1 MKDNPYKIIFSDMD
15 LTLLYSG
22 TAKISLAGAEAFK
35 RAMQKGIKVCL
46 VSSRHPRGIKEY
58 FSYFGVEDMPYVA
71 YNGALASAENDQWLH
86 NYTIDTAAAQN
97 ICQIVMQSQI
107 PGLIM
112 MFAQDRW
119 YTDVSSDPGLLK
131 REIAYIGHAPECV
144 DYREL
149 FAQGIRPNKFYC
161 ANVPEHSLQLEKL
174 LIQHSHGLHVSRSS
188 QWSLDIMRQGV
199 NKSVGIAAML
209 EHFGLDRSEAIAFG
223 DSPNDIEMLQYVGLG
238 VAVDNAMDSVK
249 RVAQEVTLSNDQ
261 DGVAF
266 FLRNKL
272 EI

>member
-1 MKDNPYKIIFSDMD
+1 
-15 LTLLYSG
+15 
-22 TAKISLAGAEAFK
+22 
-35 RAMQKGIKVCL
+35 
-46 VSSRHPRGIKEY
+46 
-58 FSYFGVEDMPYVA
+58 
-71 YNGALASAENDQWLH
+71 
-86 NYTIDTAAAQN
+86 
-97 ICQIVMQSQI
+97 
-107 PGLIM
+107 
-112 MFAQDRW
+112 
-119 YTDVSSDPGLLK
+119 
-131 REIAYIGHAPECV
+131 
-144 DYREL
+144 
-149 FAQGIRPNKFYC
+149 
-161 ANVPEHSLQLEKL
+161 
-174 LIQHSHGLHVSRSS
+174 
-188 QWSLDIMRQGV
+188 MRQGV